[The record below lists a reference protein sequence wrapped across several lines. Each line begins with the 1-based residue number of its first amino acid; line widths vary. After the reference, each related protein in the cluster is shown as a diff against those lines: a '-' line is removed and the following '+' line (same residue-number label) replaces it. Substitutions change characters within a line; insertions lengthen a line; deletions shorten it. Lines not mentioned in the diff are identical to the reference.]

1 MTTIDEIISLFT
13 NINISD
19 DMVDMD
25 WHPITLKDNNKMD
38 WENIQDGEFAIFVDL
53 DKRWY

>member
-25 WHPITLKDNNKMD
+25 WHPITLKDMD
-38 WENIQDGEFAIFVDL
+38 WENIQPGEFAIFVDL